1 VEKKILQ
8 KKYPAFLDMIDG
20 ISEEAQNQV
29 IEGLMQVYK
38 FQHTIQ
44 IIRWL
49 G

>member
-1 VEKKILQ
+1 MLQ
-8 KKYPAFLDMIDG
+8 KKYPNFMSIIDK
-20 ISEEAQNQV
+20 ISESSKQQV
-29 IEGLMQVYK
+29 IEGLLQVYK